1 MLRFVLLAVPLAVLV
16 LALAAVTADVVG
28 YGPDSSPL
36 AARGV
41 ARPEGLPRTYE
52 AAALAFE
59 GVALVALFLLI
70 AGRSGIWWL
79 DGVACGLAAWLFR
92 GPLLV
97 LTVAALT
104 RLPTEPFWQVARLA
118 LVAEPAA
125 GLAIAA
131 LARASGPWHRRG
143 DAPPERRE
151 SPPSQR
157 RDDAPPA
164 RREAPPL
171 DPGA

>member
-1 MLRFVLLAVPLAVLV
+1 VLRFVLLAVPLAVLV
-16 LALAAVTADVVG
+16 LALAAAG
-28 YGPDSSPL
+28 AELAGFAPDTSPL

-41 ARPEGLPRTYE
+41 ARPEALPRPH
-52 AAALAFE
+52 AVAALLFE
-59 GVALVALFLLI
+59 GVALVALFLLLE
-70 AGRSGIWWL
+70 GRSGAWWL
-79 DGVACGLAAWLFR
+79 DGVVCGLAAWLFR

-131 LARASGPWHRRG
+131 LARAGKRSPAPAP
-143 DAPPERRE
+143 APPT
-151 SPPSQR
+151 
-157 RDDAPPA
+157 APPDL
-164 RREAPPL
+164 PL
-171 DPGA
+171 